1 MIKFFTPLT
10 IIFILLIT
18 SSCQSSKS
26 GKDLASKESDPS
38 KIIISNYDGGEVT
51 LSEAQ
56 VEVDKIAATNKN
68 LKGLTFDKLNP
79 QQKEAIIKEV
89 VLKEIAYKEAKKRNL
104 NKDKEYEA
112 ALKIF
117 EEELLKQKLFVQLTK
132 AAMEEENL
140 KIEYDKLAKNLKDKK
155 DLKISYIAL
164 DTEKKAQSIYQELI
178 KKPNLFSSYARRNSI
193 DKETAKKGGELG
205 FVLEDALPA
214 EVVKQAK
221 ILEKGQVSKPIS
233 TSSNRWVIIKMEDQR
248 AAEIVPFEKAKDVLA
263 QNLAKKA
270 ITDFVSQSLEKA
282 KISIVI
288 K

>member
-1 MIKFFTPLT
+1 MKKLT
-10 IIFILLIT
+10 LIILTSIIL
-18 SSCQSSKS
+18 SSCQSAKS
-26 GKDLASKESDPS
+26 GKDLVSKESDPS
-38 KIIISNYDGGEVT
+38 KTIISNYDGGEVT

-68 LKGLTFDKLNP
+68 LKGLTFDKLIP
-79 QQKEAIIKEV
+79 EQKEAIIKEV
-89 VLKEIAYKEAKKRNL
+89 VLKEVAYKEAKKRKL
-104 NKDKEYEA
+104 NKDKEYEV

-117 EEELLKQKLFVQLTK
+117 EEELLKQKLFVELSK

-140 KIEYDKLAKNLKDKK
+140 KTEYDKLAKNLKDKK

-164 DTEKKAQSIYQELI
+164 DTEKKAQSIYQELS

-248 AAEIVPFEKAKDVLA
+248 EAEIVPFEKAKDALA

-270 ITDFVSQSLEKA
+270 ITDFVSQSLENA

>member
-1 MIKFFTPLT
+1 MKKLT
-10 IIFILLIT
+10 LIILTSLIL
-18 SSCQSSKS
+18 SSCQSLKS

-38 KIIISNYDGGEVT
+38 KTIISNYEGGEVT
-51 LSEAQ
+51 LSEVQ

-68 LKGLTFDKLNP
+68 LKGLTFDKLSP
-79 QQKEAIIKEV
+79 TQKEAIIKEV
-89 VLKEIAYKEAKKRNL
+89 VLKEVAYKEAKKRKL
-104 NKDKEYEA
+104 NKDKEYES

-117 EEELLKQKLFVQLTK
+117 EEELLKQKLFVELTK
-132 AAMEEENL
+132 DAMEEENL

-164 DTEKKAQSIYQELI
+164 DTEKKAQSIYQELS

-248 AAEIVPFEKAKDVLA
+248 AAEIVPFEKAKDALA